1 MLANVRF
8 GPKADMSSS
17 VFLQRKLIAAPH
29 FTGGQQATR
38 ELKGYT
44 LAKTIVHGLLVLMT

>member
-1 MLANVRF
+1 MN
-8 GPKADMSSS
+8 SS

-29 FTGGQQATR
+29 FTGGEQATR

-44 LAKTIVHGLLVLMT
+44 PAKTIVQGLLVLMT